1 MAIRYKAL
9 TELYQE
15 AQRSVTAPGAWQR
28 FLVSACRNYRL
39 PFDEQ
44 LLVHAQRPDAT
55 AVLEIER
62 WNKRFGRWVNRGA
75 NGIAVFDS
83 RHTDRPR
90 LKYYFDI
97 SDTHEG
103 NFPQPVPLWAVRPEY
118 EPEIIETLE
127 NSFGELEHKE
137 DLGAALLSA
146 AKNAVEDN
154 IQDYLSELK
163 TITEGSFLEELD
175 DLNLEVLYRKALEN
189 SIGYMLMVRCGLDPA
204 GAFEDEDFRDV
215 LNFNTPETL
224 NALGVATGD
233 ISQMCLSEISRTVLA
248 LQRQPQK
255 ENRTFAGQPQIQY
268 AVTEQRNQPSE
279 RSFENERDHI
289 HEAGRLQPAQPSA
302 PAGGAGSPWEIR
314 IASEEV
320 SERTP
325 QDRLHQPAD
334 QRATLQP
341 PVGDRA
347 DGPLQAGA
355 DGDTD
360 GQSRGRDG
368 GTERARPD
376 EVGGA
381 DEQPSERSGGDHTER
396 ADLQL
401 ISEAD
406 SPELPAFLDERQIMA
421 VIANKDDGLKY
432 KKQQIELFFSV
443 HPDTQERADYLK
455 TAYQDRYTEIMA
467 DGQRLGYK
475 PQEDGLLMWEGSYP
489 SRTKEAVFSW
499 GLVAEWTA
507 QLINKKEYFIQTDI
521 PRLPTQEGQQMSLF
535 DFGAFNQPQPE
546 GGNQI
551 SLFSHALPQQVI
563 DEALCIGSNHE
574 NSRLIVC
581 AYFKKDKPDNA
592 RFLAEHYGENG
603 AGFYLDGRKYAVWYN
618 AEGIRIAEGE
628 SAQGSSATLIPW
640 EQAAARIRE
649 LLELGRYM
657 PQSELDLVD
666 DYERRELA
674 AQLWYLRQDF
684 EQVTADVGFL
694 PTVNSIY
701 NTHKGFPDESA
712 AIQELLR
719 QPEALQTLR
728 DELKSFVKVYE
739 LDRELLRFQFHR
751 PQKLLEQLT
760 DLQRE
765 PLHFTAAESYDPQR
779 RLYISMDEIDSLLRG
794 GKRSTD
800 YRLAVYSFYRNHT
813 DRREREDFLKHYH
826 GEYSGYHGGNDNVTY
841 QSGKGVHFSH
851 GSITEP
857 YAKVELKWNAVEKR
871 VSAMIGQGRFLSE
884 EDRAA
889 MPQYEKHQLAR
900 NIRTFFENVP
910 QEQPHPYPFG
920 FDYWDAV
927 KLIEPQ
933 FDDPARVE
941 EIYQMMVP
949 VWEATPQD
957 DRMYEWRKTGFENL
971 TAFRQGTFT
980 LFAEHKEPAAPAMP
994 PSKAYDLGYGYLGNG
1009 LTVWNRLEEEHGD
1022 YKTVAHIAPDRTVQF
1037 YDEEMPQTVRDQIQR
1052 IADTSEMTISATQ
1065 DAPVFAVPPK
1075 VQEPPKKEEAAD
1087 PYSKLA
1093 AQVLH
1098 FIGEFDGSRLGYG
1111 DTDAQAVETI
1121 AGQLHDPAR
1130 RGEIR
1135 RLLQSFLDHADPEEE
1150 IAAAITLCMEEIEGL
1165 PPALTPEQAQR
1176 EEIAGYLEEAGFVAS
1191 EELIA
1196 DGIAEY
1202 QAHGGEGSSREIAG
1216 FIERELLAEEPAAET
1231 IPSGHED
1238 KYRLLSRL
1246 KADCDYFLGA
1256 GKRAE
1261 KHLWS
1266 GYVRTHLDK
1275 MRKLYASLPE
1285 KPEWLAPE
1293 DIGRYDRLMS
1303 PPYQVVVYHNE
1314 EKGFVDKQRYQ
1325 TLAEAEQ
1332 AAQKYVDGVMEGESD
1347 FAYEGAAVYDIHENR
1362 WLCVFRN
1369 FPNQYA
1375 IEQAA
1380 QALSSEEQAELQ
1392 PLKERFLP
1400 QLPKRPH
1407 RERIT
1412 FTPLHP
1418 EIPREQ
1424 RHDFHI
1430 TDDALGHGTPGEKY
1444 AANAAAIRTL
1454 KQIEAEERLATPEEQ
1469 EILSR
1474 YVGWGGLADCFEET
1488 SPHYQELKS
1497 LLDEDDYAAAR
1508 ASSLTAF
1515 YTPPVVIR
1523 GIYKALSQMGFQQ
1536 GNILEPSCGT
1546 GNFLGLLPADMAGCK
1561 AYGVEL
1567 DSISGRIAQQLYQ
1580 NASISVNGFEK
1591 VQMPDSFFDAAVG
1604 NVPFG
1609 DFKVVDKRYDKH
1621 HWLIHDYFFGKA
1633 LDKVR
1638 PGGVIAFITSK
1649 GTMDKENPAVRKYLA
1664 QRADLIGA
1672 IRLPDNTFKQN
1683 AGTEVT
1689 SDILFLQKRGHITDL
1704 EPDWVHLDTDEN
1716 GIRMNRYFVQHPE
1729 MILGDMVMESGRF
1742 GPDSACKAREGEDLS
1757 EQLASA
1763 VQFLQ
1768 AEIKPYELEELD
1780 EEEDRSIPA
1789 DPNVKN
1795 FSYTIADGQVYYR
1808 ENSRMHPVEVSVT
1821 AENRIRGMIGLRECV
1836 RRLIDYQTEGYPDAD
1851 IKAEQEKLN
1860 ALYDS
1865 FTKKYGLISSRG
1877 NKLAFSED
1885 SSYCLLCSLEV
1896 LDEEGNLKRKAD
1908 MFTKR
1913 TIRPHVAVTSVDT
1926 ASEALAVSIA
1936 EKARVDLGYMAQ
1948 LSGKSP
1954 EELEAE
1960 LSGVIF
1966 RNIEGPENPD
1976 GLRGASLSLQAFS
1989 PVTADEYLSGNVR
2002 RKLRMAKAFLE
2013 AAPDSQKPAARKQ
2026 VEALEAVQPQD
2037 LGAGEIGVRIGAN
2050 WVPIDVYQQF
2060 MWELL
2065 TPYGQARSRIKI
2077 LRSEATG
2084 QWTITEKNFDRAN
2097 VKANTTYGTKRMS
2110 AYLILEQTLNQKDVR
2125 VFDYVEDE
2133 NGNKK
2138 AVLNKKETAIAQD
2151 RQELIKQKFSEWVW
2165 KDIDRR
2171 ERLCAIYNETFN
2183 SSRPREYDGQHIRFE
2198 GMNPEITL
2206 RPHQINAIA
2215 HVMYG
2220 GNTLLA
2226 HEVGAGKTFE
2236 MVAAAM
2242 EMKRLGLCTKSLVVV
2257 PNHLTEQWAAEWLQL
2272 YPSANILVATKKD
2285 FETQNRK
2292 KFCSRIATGDYDA
2305 VIIGHSQFEKIPMS
2319 AERQRAILERQIEE
2333 ILEGIEQAKS
2343 QKAERYTVK
2352 QMERTR
2358 KSLEAKLEKLNDQ
2371 SRKDDVVTFEQL
2383 GVDRLFVDE
2392 SHYFKNLFLMT
2403 KMRNVGG
2410 IAQTEAQKSSD
2421 LFMKCRYLDEITGG
2435 RGVIFATGTPIS
2447 NSMVEL
2453 YTIQRYLQYGLL
2465 QEMGLI
2471 HFDDWASDFG
2481 ETITAIELSPEGTG
2495 YRAKTRF
2502 AKFFNL
2508 PELMAAF
2515 KQVADIQTADM
2526 LHLPVPKANFHTEV
2540 IKPSELQQEMVKGL
2554 AERAE
2559 KIRGGGVDPHVDNML
2574 RITNDG
2580 RKLALD
2586 MRLINPLAADDPNG
2600 KVAVCARNVYKIW
2613 EQTKEQRSTQ
2623 LVFCD
2628 LSTPTKDGSFNV
2640 YDDLKKKLMEQG
2652 IPEDEIAFIHD
2663 ADSEVKKKAL
2673 FAKVRAG
2680 QIRVLMGSTQ
2690 KMGAGTN
2697 VQDRLIALHDLDC
2710 PWRPSD
2716 LQQRLGRIVRQGN
2729 ENEEVEIF
2737 RYVTE
2742 GTFDAYLYQLVENKQ
2757 KFIAQIMTSK
2767 APVRVAEDVD
2777 ETALS
2782 YSEIKALA
2790 TGNPLI
2796 IEKCNLDM
2804 EVAKLNM
2811 LKASYLNQR
2820 YSLEELV
2827 LREYPAD
2834 IARITE
2840 RIAGYEK
2847 DVALAAAHPKGQ
2859 EGFCGMV
2866 IEGKQYAE
2874 KEDAGKAIIDVC
2886 SKMTGSDA
2894 VLLGEYRGFSMV
2906 LAYDGISNEYRITLK
2921 GTLSHTVTLG
2931 ADVFGNIA
2939 RLDNALE
2946 NLAGSLQAEQSSL
2959 EETKGQLENARA
2971 ELGAPFA
2978 REEEL
2983 AEKTARLNE
2992 LNVLLK
2998 VDEKD
3003 KTLIDSVPDEGEEV
3017 PERKVVGLER

>member
-15 AQRSVTAPGAWQR
+15 AQRSVTAPAQWQA
-28 FLVSACRNYRL
+28 FLSAACRNYRL
-39 PFDEQ
+39 SFDEQ
-44 LLVHAQRPDAT
+44 LLVYAQRQDAT

-83 RHTDRPR
+83 EHTGRPR

-127 NSFGELEHKE
+127 NSFGELEYKE

-163 TITEGSFLEELD
+163 SLTEGSFLEELD

-268 AVTEQRNQPSE
+268 AVTEQKNQPSE

-289 HEAGRLQPAQPSA
+289 HEAGRLQPAEPSV

-325 QDRLHQPAD
+325 QDRLHEPVD
-334 QRATLQP
+334 QRAALQP

-347 DGPLQAGA
+347 DGPAPDGA
-355 DGDTD
+355 DRDAD
-360 GQSRGRDG
+360 GQRERRDG
-368 GTERARPD
+368 GIERARPD

-421 VIANKDDGLKY
+421 VIANKDDSLKY

-455 TAYQDRYTEIMA
+455 TAYQDRYTEIIA

-475 PQEDGLLMWEGSYP
+475 PQEDGLLMWEGAYP

-535 DFGAFNQPQPE
+535 DFGAFSQPQPE
-546 GGNQI
+546 GENRI

-574 NSRLIVC
+574 NSRLTVC

-657 PQSELDLVD
+657 PQSELDQVD

-765 PLHFTAAESYDPQR
+765 PLHFTAAESYAPQR

-813 DRREREDFLKHYH
+813 DRKKREDFLKHYH

-884 EDRAA
+884 DDRAA

-933 FDDPARVE
+933 LDDPARVE

-949 VWEATPQD
+949 VWEATQQD
-957 DRMYEWRKTGFENL
+957 DRMYERRKTGFENL

-1065 DAPVFAVPPK
+1065 DAPVFAVPPR

-1098 FIGEFDGSRLGYG
+1098 FVGEFDGSRLGYG

-1130 RGEIR
+1130 REEIR

-1150 IAAAITLCMEEIEGL
+1150 IAADITLCIEEMEGL
-1165 PPALTPEQAQR
+1165 PLALTPEQAQR

-1191 EELIA
+1191 EELIT

-1202 QAHGGEGSSREIAG
+1202 QAHRGEGSNREIAG

-1231 IPSGHED
+1231 TPSVHED

-1246 KADCDYFLGA
+1246 KSDCDYYLGE
-1256 GKRAE
+1256 GGRAE
-1261 KHLWS
+1261 KHLWA
-1266 GYVRTHLDK
+1266 GNVQEQIAK
-1275 MRKLYASLPE
+1275 MRELYNALPE
-1285 KPEWLAPE
+1285 KPEWLAME
-1293 DIGRYDRLMS
+1293 DIERYEQQMTGE
-1303 PPYQVVVYHNE
+1303 QN
-1314 EKGFVDKQRYQ
+1314 
-1325 TLAEAEQ
+1325 EAETQ
-1332 AAQKYVDGVMEGESD
+1332 PKK
-1347 FAYEGAAVYDIHENR
+1347 
-1362 WLCVFRN
+1362 
-1369 FPNQYA
+1369 
-1375 IEQAA
+1375 
-1380 QALSSEEQAELQ
+1380 EEA
-1392 PLKERFLP
+1392 PSLP
-1400 QLPKRPH
+1400 QKRPH

-1412 FTPLHP
+1412 FAPLYP

-1444 AANAAAIRTL
+1444 SANTAAIRTL
-1454 KQIEAEERLATPEEQ
+1454 KQIEAEERLAAPEEQ

-1497 LLDEDDYAAAR
+1497 LLDEDEYAAAR

-1515 YTPPVVIR
+1515 YTSPVVIR
-1523 GIYKALSQMGFQQ
+1523 GIYKALSQMGLQQ

-1795 FSYTIADGQVYYR
+1795 FSYTVVEGQVYYR

-1821 AENRIRGMIGLRECV
+1821 AENRIRGMIELRECV

-1851 IKAEQEKLN
+1851 VKAEQKKLN
-1860 ALYDS
+1860 TLYDS

-1896 LDEEGNLKRKAD
+1896 LDEEGSLKRKAD

-1936 EKARVDLGYMAQ
+1936 EKARVDSGYMAQ

-1966 RNIEGPENPD
+1966 RNIEGPEKPD

-2013 AAPDSQKPAARKQ
+2013 AAPEGQKEAVRKQ

-2060 MWELL
+2060 MVELL

-2084 QWTITEKNFDRAN
+2084 QWNITEKNFDRAN

-2110 AYLILEQTLNQKDVR
+2110 AYHILEQTLNQKDVR
-2125 VFDYVEDE
+2125 VFDYIEDE
-2133 NGNKK
+2133 HGNKK
-2138 AVLNKKETAIAQD
+2138 PVLNKKETAIAQD

-2319 AERQRAILERQIEE
+2319 AERQRAILQQQIDEVMD
-2333 ILEGIEQAKS
+2333 GIAEAKS

-2421 LFMKCRYLDEITGG
+2421 LFMKCRYLDELTGG
-2435 RGVIFATGTPIS
+2435 RGTIFATGTPIS

-2453 YTIQRYLQYGLL
+2453 YTIQRYLQYELL

-2559 KIRGGGVDPHVDNML
+2559 KIRAGGVDPHVDNML

-2600 KVAVCARNVYKIW
+2600 KGAVCSRNVYKIW

-2663 ADSEVKKKAL
+2663 ADSEAKKKAL
-2673 FAKVRAG
+2673 FAKVRTG

-2697 VQDRLIALHDLDC
+2697 VQDSLIALHDLDC

-2767 APVRVAEDVD
+2767 TPVRVADDVD

-2847 DVALAAAHPKGQ
+2847 DVALAAAHPKAK

-2874 KEDAGKAIIDVC
+2874 KEDAGKAILDVC
-2886 SKMTGSDA
+2886 SKMAGSDA

-2921 GTLSHTVTLG
+2921 GDLSHTVALG
-2931 ADVFGNIA
+2931 ADVFGNIT

-2946 NLAGSLQAEQSSL
+2946 NLAGSLQAEKNSL

-2971 ELGAPFA
+2971 ELDTPFA

-2992 LNVLLK
+2992 LNILLK
-2998 VDEKD
+2998 VNEKD
-3003 KTLIDSVPDEGEEV
+3003 KTLIDSVPDEGEEA
-3017 PERKVVGLER
+3017 PQRKVVGLER